1 MGRAGAQDRIL
12 LPAFLGEE
20 IVIRTWGENI
30 QRVRSLRKYEFIRKS
45 DCKSLVKGETGWVF
59 VDVDN
64 GRPLAITEEVKNV
77 YSCPR

>member
-1 MGRAGAQDRIL
+1 MGRAGAQDRIF

-64 GRPLAITEEVKNV
+64 GRPLATTEEVKNV